1 MKMHY
6 LPPKLG
12 KTQHLL

>member
-1 MKMHY
+1 VALR

-12 KTQHLL
+12 FL